1 MSVVTLGGMPGG
13 GARVIGPLIAARIG
27 GDYVDRHLLLDV
39 ARQVGSTVEVIH
51 EMEQNPSSFSDQW
64 KKLFQRVLERS
75 SFNSVG
81 GDPYFGPGVTSFL
94 TEEYEDIQNSVITSE
109 HQLSDDHYVDALHET
124 IVRVAS
130 EGNVV
135 MVGRGAHLV
144 LKDMDSVLRVGIVCD
159 LEDRIKRVMKL
170 EHLSEDTAELTIRR
184 RDKARS
190 QYFKKVFNVEDGDKA
205 DLFHLTINTSKV
217 DIEFATDVI
226 VDALQLL
233 KQGQVVANL
242 KSDV

>member
-13 GARVIGPLIAARIG
+13 GSRVLGPLIASRIS

-39 ARQVGSTVEVIH
+39 ARQVGSTVEVLH
-51 EMEQNPSSFSDQW
+51 EREQNPSSLSDQW

-75 SFNSVG
+75 SLSSVG

-94 TEEYEDIQNSVITSE
+94 TEEYENIQNSVITSE
-109 HQLSDDHYVDALHET
+109 HQLSDDHYVEALHDT

-135 MVGRGAHLV
+135 IVGRGAHLV
-144 LKDMDSVLRVGIVCD
+144 LKDMDSVLRIGIVCD
-159 LEDRIKRVMKL
+159 LEDRIKRIM
-170 EHLSEDTAELTIRR
+170 EIENIDRQMAESTIER

-190 QYFKKVFNVEDGDKA
+190 QYFKKVFDVEDGDKA
-205 DLFHLTINTSKV
+205 DFFHLTLNTSKV
-217 DIEFATDVI
+217 DLEFAADAI
-226 VDALQLL
+226 VNALQSLQ
-233 KQGQVVANL
+233 KGKIVSSV
-242 KSDV
+242 

>member
-13 GARVIGPLIAARIG
+13 GARVLGPIIASRIA

-39 ARQVGSTVEVIH
+39 ARQVGSTVEVLH
-51 EMEQNPSSFSDQW
+51 EREQNPSSLSDQW

-75 SFNSVG
+75 SLSSVG

-94 TEEYEDIQNSVITSE
+94 TEEYENIQDSVITSE
-109 HQLSDDHYVDALHET
+109 HQLSDDHYVEALHET

-135 MVGRGAHLV
+135 IVGRGAHLV
-144 LKDMDSVLRVGIVCD
+144 LRDMDSVLRIGIVCD
-159 LEDRIKRVMKL
+159 LEDRIKRIMEIEKIDRQL
-170 EHLSEDTAELTIRR
+170 AESTIDR

-190 QYFKKVFNVEDGDKA
+190 QYFKKVFNVEDGDKPGF
-205 DLFHLTINTSKV
+205 FHLTLNTSIV
-217 DIEFATDVI
+217 DLEFAADTV
-226 VDALQLL
+226 VAALQSLREGEVRAL
-233 KQGQVVANL
+233 
-242 KSDV
+242 S